1 MNNPTKPCPQ
11 IKWISQKHFLPGSA
25 GAKMDCLPSSP
36 TECMR
41 GRVSN
46 SHSHNQR
53 CPCMQVG
60 HMEELLCSNGTSQH
74 EGFLLLTGLQVTKEK
89 QPKIISSLKQHRSSR
104 RMKGL
109 DSHSFFFFFFKK
121 IKTSKRKI
129 WTQLDQKNKLRKW
142 KCFQF
147 SNNRKG
153 KAPFES
159 LFASSI
165 KTLLRNKERP
175 W

>member
-60 HMEELLCSNGTSQH
+60 HMEEPLCSNGTSQH

-109 DSHSFFFFFFKK
+109 DSHSFFFF
-121 IKTSKRKI
+121 S
-129 WTQLDQKNKLRKW
+129 LKNKNLQEENLNPTGPEEQTKKMKEFPVLKQQEGEGSFW
-142 KCFQF
+142 KPVCFF
-147 SNNRKG
+147 D
-153 KAPFES
+153 
-159 LFASSI
+159 
-165 KTLLRNKERP
+165 
-175 W
+175 